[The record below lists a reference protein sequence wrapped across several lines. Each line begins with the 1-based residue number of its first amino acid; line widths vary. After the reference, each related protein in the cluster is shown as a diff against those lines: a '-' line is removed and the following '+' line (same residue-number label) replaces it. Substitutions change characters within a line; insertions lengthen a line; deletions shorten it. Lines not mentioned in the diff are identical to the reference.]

1 VKKCSRLFSGISIL
15 AVTGSLLFAASGS
28 AAPITVGSPLSAS
41 FTQNVET
48 PESYVAAA
56 TALGEPGA
64 HAASPVSGTII
75 RWRLIDGKGTGFEL
89 WVLRPTGGGS
99 YVWIDHSSPVA
110 PAGGA
115 LETFSANV
123 PISAGDLVALHVPAE
138 GTDAISYL
146 KAPGS
151 QTTFFAP
158 ELAAGTEAR
167 PAETYANTEYGFNA
181 EVLPPPTI
189 AAISPA
195 EGPTAGGTSVTIA
208 GTNFIE
214 VTSVQFGENPARSF
228 AVTNEGVLTAVAP
241 SGTPG
246 RVPVKVTTVAGST
259 TSPQPFIYSSVSN
272 LPLESNL
279 LPPLHLNTC
288 KVPNLIGKNLKAT
301 KKRLREADCTLG
313 QVVKNRGVT
322 AKNGEIVKQKPK
334 PATVRPAGSKVSV
347 TLG

>member
-1 VKKCSRLFSGISIL
+1 ML
-15 AVTGSLLFAASGS
+15 ALTCSLLFAASGS

-41 FTQNVET
+41 FTKNATT
-48 PESYVAAA
+48 PESYAAAA

-64 HAASPVSGTII
+64 HAASPVSGAII

-99 YVWIDHSSPVA
+99 YRWIDHSSPA
-110 PAGGA
+110 AAAGGA
-115 LETFSANV
+115 LEAFSANV
-123 PISAGDLVALHVPAE
+123 PISAGDLVALYVPPE

-146 KAPGS
+146 GAPGS
-151 QTTFFAP
+151 QTIVLGSVPAKGGEVAP
-158 ELAAGTEAR
+158 V
-167 PAETYANTEYGFNA
+167 ETYANTEYGFNA

-228 AVTNEGVLTAVAP
+228 AVTNEGVLTAIAP

-246 RVPVKVTTVAGST
+246 RVPVKVTTVAGSA
-259 TSPQPFIYSSVSN
+259 TSPQPFIYSSVPN

-279 LPPLHLNTC
+279 LPPLGLNTC

-313 QVVKNRGVT
+313 QVVKNTGVT
-322 AKNGEIVKQKPK
+322 AKNGKIVKQKPK

-347 TLG
+347 KLG